1 MCYTSNMK
9 IKDIFINSDK
19 LRFFVF
25 PNVLILYV
33 YLQIIFL
40 FIYSQINKTSLHSSQ
55 TDIVTENMFDFG
67 IVFMSVIIS
76 LFMICFCFIMTFVEY
91 ILREKINLKIIDLN
105 NYPNIFN
112 KIHKLLFYFGLV
124 IIFTYISFLFY
135 RFIFT

>member
-1 MCYTSNMK
+1 MCYTSHMK
-9 IKDIFINSDK
+9 IKDILINSDK

-40 FIYSQINKTSLHSSQ
+40 FIYSQINKTSIHLSQ
-55 TDIVTENMFDFG
+55 ADIATENMFDFG
-67 IVFMSVIIS
+67 IVFMSVITS

-91 ILREKINLKIIDLN
+91 ILRKKINFKIMN
-105 NYPNIFN
+105 FKNYPSIFN

-124 IIFTYISFLFY
+124 IIFAYISFLFY
-135 RFIFT
+135 RYIFT

>member
-19 LRFFVF
+19 LRFFAF

-40 FIYSQINKTSLHSSQ
+40 FIYSQINKTSLHLSQ
-55 TDIVTENMFDFG
+55 IDIATANMFDFG

-91 ILREKINLKIIDLN
+91 ILRKKINFKIMNLK
-105 NYPNIFN
+105 
-112 KIHKLLFYFGLV
+112 KISKHFQ
-124 IIFTYISFLFY
+124 
-135 RFIFT
+135 

>member
-1 MCYTSNMK
+1 MCYTSRMK
-9 IKDIFINSDK
+9 IKDILINSDK

-40 FIYSQINKTSLHSSQ
+40 FIYLQISKTSLHLSQ
-55 TDIVTENMFDFG
+55 ADIAIENMFDFG

-91 ILREKINLKIIDLN
+91 ILRKKINFKIMN
-105 NYPNIFN
+105 FKKYPNIFN

>member
-19 LRFFVF
+19 LRFFAF

-40 FIYSQINKTSLHSSQ
+40 FIYSQISKNSLYLSQ
-55 TDIVTENMFDFG
+55 TDITTENMFDFG

-91 ILREKINLKIIDLN
+91 ILRKKINLKIIDLN

>member
-1 MCYTSNMK
+1 MCYTSHMK
-9 IKDIFINSDK
+9 IKDILINSDK

-40 FIYSQINKTSLHSSQ
+40 FIYLQISKTSLHLSQ
-55 TDIVTENMFDFG
+55 ADIAIENMFDFG

-91 ILREKINLKIIDLN
+91 ILRKKINFKIMN
-105 NYPNIFN
+105 FKKYPNIFN
-112 KIHKLLFYFGLV
+112 KIHKLIFYFGLV

>member
-1 MCYTSNMK
+1 MCYTSRMK
-9 IKDIFINSDK
+9 IKDILINSDK

-40 FIYSQINKTSLHSSQ
+40 FIYSQINKTSIHLSQ
-55 TDIVTENMFDFG
+55 TDIATENMFDFG
-67 IVFMSVIIS
+67 IVFMSVITS

-91 ILREKINLKIIDLN
+91 ILRKKINFKIIDLN

>member
-1 MCYTSNMK
+1 MCYTSNMR
-9 IKDIFINSDK
+9 IKDILINGDK
-19 LRFFVF
+19 LRFLAF
-25 PNVLILYV
+25 PNILILYV

-40 FIYSQINKTSLHSSQ
+40 FIYSQISKYSLHLSQ
-55 TDIVTENMFDFG
+55 IDIVTENMFDFG

-91 ILREKINLKIIDLN
+91 ILRKKINLKIIDLN

>member
-1 MCYTSNMK
+1 MCYISNMK

-19 LRFFVF
+19 LRFFAF

-40 FIYSQINKTSLHSSQ
+40 FIYSQINKTSLHLSQ

-91 ILREKINLKIIDLN
+91 ILRKKINLKIIDLN

-112 KIHKLLFYFGLV
+112 KIHKLLFYFGLI

>member
-1 MCYTSNMK
+1 MCYILNMK

-40 FIYSQINKTSLHSSQ
+40 FIYSQINKTSLHLSQ

-91 ILREKINLKIIDLN
+91 ILRKKINLKIVDLN

-112 KIHKLLFYFGLV
+112 KIHKLLFYLGLV

>member
-1 MCYTSNMK
+1 MCYTSHMK
-9 IKDIFINSDK
+9 IKDILINSDK

-40 FIYSQINKTSLHSSQ
+40 FIYLQISKTSLHLSQ
-55 TDIVTENMFDFG
+55 ADIAIENMFDFG

-91 ILREKINLKIIDLN
+91 ILRKKINFKIMN
-105 NYPNIFN
+105 FKKYPNIFN

>member
-1 MCYTSNMK
+1 MCYTSRMK
-9 IKDIFINSDK
+9 IKDVLINSDN

-40 FIYSQINKTSLHSSQ
+40 FIYSQINKTSIHLSQ
-55 TDIVTENMFDFG
+55 TDIATENMFDFG
-67 IVFMSVIIS
+67 IVFMSVITS

-91 ILREKINLKIIDLN
+91 ILRKKINFKIMN
-105 NYPNIFN
+105 FKNYPSIFN

-124 IIFTYISFLFY
+124 IIFAYISFLFY
-135 RFIFT
+135 RYIFT